1 MQGNLSIACEL
12 LQLHSEIAAAPA
24 SGPAGAITQAQC
36 RMLVEV
42 LSTHPFAS
50 LASGSVPSHHR
61 PGGSVSAEFSSW
73 QHRVRKLRQ
82 SELPLLAGIPELD
95 AALRILLGEAAAL
108 DLHSD
113 IVRGG
118 EWAWGKLAIAQL
130 LYVHPPPLGQ
140 QDLSRVLE
148 ECMHRALGAG
158 PGSNNS
164 SSAINSL

>member
-1 MQGNLSIACEL
+1 MQGNLTIASEL
-12 LQLHSEIAAAPA
+12 LQLHSEIAAAPV

-42 LSTHPFAS
+42 LGTHPFAS
-50 LASGSVPSHHR
+50 LAA
-61 PGGSVSAEFSSW
+61 GGASSQQPASNMSAEFSSW

-82 SELPLLAGIPELD
+82 SELPLLAGVPELD

-108 DLHSD
+108 DLHSA
-113 IVRGG
+113 IARGG
-118 EWAWGKLAIAQL
+118 DWAWGKLAIAQL

-158 PGSNNS
+158 PS
-164 SSAINSL
+164 SSTTSSL